1 MGPSMKSSFNESIYS
16 QRKYDVRNARNC
28 AKKMESLEIIK
39 RNYEL
44 FLYEIN
50 TANTSGSILIITIF
64 FSSLS
69 YSISRERKAF
79 TSCYNISELDLIEM
93 ATFTWHHCELL
104 LLFLLMHSSNSSFY
118 ALLTSH
124 SIFRLNGY
132 SWIIK

>member
-28 AKKMESLEIIK
+28 AKKMESLKIIK

-64 FSSLS
+64 FLIIKLFN
-69 YSISRERKAF
+69 ISREKGIHF
-79 TSCYNISELDLIEM
+79 ML
-93 ATFTWHHCELL
+93 
-104 LLFLLMHSSNSSFY
+104 
-118 ALLTSH
+118 
-124 SIFRLNGY
+124 
-132 SWIIK
+132 